1 VSACRQARGDHE
13 EGALRG
19 RCVNPQ
25 IFLTG
30 AAGQRVKLTNR
41 DLVGRGFE
49 LLAEGLAP
57 FVESHLAGVVPG
69 GMDWLEWVS
78 RRQNRGMT
86 LNKSDPLVLLRVITQ
101 QEAAFKSALSRAER
115 SYAAEL
121 WECRNDWAH
130 NSLFNEAD
138 TRRLLDTMERLLRAA
153 GAEAEADE
161 VQRLL
166 RYDLR
171 SVPGPGQQA
180 PRPSRDH
187 EKSKAARYQ
196 PELMLARVFR
206 RSRGPGY
213 SFRLTRRMAVAGLG
227 AGILVALAI
236 AGLIILPSGRVGPT
250 ARPHPFY
257 LTTSQDGITRPDDSR
272 AMLPVGDTW
281 SLGGKPFID
290 SLGYSADVNLC
301 DPSQSVTYTFA
312 KSYRFFVASVGVY
325 DVPGD
330 TSGRG
335 IAVEFK
341 VKNSS
346 GVQLGA
352 RSVRYGPSRL
362 IYLNIQGLTSL
373 TLVTSSSVGCFGVK
387 GTEAVWGSARLM
399 P

>member
-1 VSACRQARGDHE
+1 M
-13 EGALRG
+13 
-19 RCVNPQ
+19 
-25 IFLTG
+25 
-30 AAGQRVKLTNR
+30 KLTNR

-49 LLAEGLAP
+49 LLAEGLEP

-187 EKSKAARYQ
+187 EKSKAARYK
-196 PELMLARVFR
+196 PGLMLARVFR

-236 AGLIILPSGRVGPT
+236 AGLIILPSGRVGQL
-250 ARPHPFY
+250 RPDVPGSTPSSSLPADRGPAPPAHPFY
-257 LTTSQDGITRPDDSR
+257 LSTSLDGTTRPDDSR
-272 AMLPVGDTW
+272 AMLPLSGSW
-281 SLGGKPFID
+281 RLGNETFID

-312 KSYRFFVASVGVY
+312 KPYRFFSASVGIY

-330 TSGRG
+330 TGG
-335 IAVEFK
+335 QGVAVEFE

-346 GVQLGA
+346 GIQIGA
-352 RSVRYGPSRL
+352 RSVLYGRPRP

-387 GTEAVWGSARLM
+387 GTEAVWGSARLI